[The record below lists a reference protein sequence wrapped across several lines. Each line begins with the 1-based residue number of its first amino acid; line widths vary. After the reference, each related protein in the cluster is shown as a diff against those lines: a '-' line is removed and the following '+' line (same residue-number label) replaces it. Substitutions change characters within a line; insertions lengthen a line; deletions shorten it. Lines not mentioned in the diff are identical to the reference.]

1 LRNRSFFLLLC
12 AAVCALCLSACE
24 TTSTSRH
31 TTALPKYEAPLAKH
45 DFQNVRTT
53 AYTHT
58 EADHLPYGNHN
69 ALGGKL
75 HAATGAVRRAEYT
88 PRAIPV
94 NPANG
99 EDIADYRRASY
110 SAPALEKF
118 SLKETKTTKLVKT
131 KHGTKKVVVTRKPQ
145 IGSAAA
151 DWSRWPAGTVF
162 RLISTGQVYRVDD
175 YGWALAGRNT
185 IDLYMPSRRE
195 MNSWGARE
203 ENIQVLQWGDPNASL
218 RMLQAHQGYRHIRRM
233 VLELEGNDAAAASL
247 E

>member
-1 LRNRSFFLLLC
+1 
-12 AAVCALCLSACE
+12 
-24 TTSTSRH
+24 
-31 TTALPKYEAPLAKH
+31 
-45 DFQNVRTT
+45 VRTT

-69 ALGGKL
+69 ALGGRL
-75 HAATGAVRRAEYT
+75 HAATGAIRRAEYT

-94 NPANG
+94 NGDDP
-99 EDIADYRRASY
+99 ADYRRASY
-110 SAPALEKF
+110 SSPALEKF
-118 SLKETKTTKLVKT
+118 SLKETKTTKVVKT
-131 KHGTKKVVVTRKPQ
+131 KHGTKKVVVTKKPQ

-203 ENIQVLQWGDPNASL
+203 ENIQVLQWGDSNESL
-218 RMLQAHQGYRHIRRM
+218 RLLQAHQGYRHIRRM
-233 VLELEGNDAAAASL
+233 VLELQGQDAAAASL

>member
-1 LRNRSFFLLLC
+1 MRNRSLFLLLC

-24 TTSTSRH
+24 TTSTRR
-31 TTALPKYEAPLAKH
+31 TTSALPKYEPPLAKR

-58 EADHLPYGNHN
+58 ESDHLQYSNHN

-75 HAATGAVRRAEYT
+75 HAATGAIRRAEYT
-88 PRAIPV
+88 PRAVPV
-94 NPANG
+94 NG
-99 EDIADYRRASY
+99 DDVADYRRASY
-110 SAPALEKF
+110 SGPALEKF

-131 KHGTKKVVVTRKPQ
+131 RHGTKKVVVTSKPQ

-151 DWSRWPAGTVF
+151 DWSRWPVGTVF

-185 IDLYMPSRRE
+185 IDLYMPTRHA

-203 ENIQVLQWGDPNASL
+203 ENIQILQWGSTNESL
-218 RMLQAHQGYRHIRRM
+218 RLLQAHQGYRHIRRM
-233 VLELEGNDAAAASL
+233 VLELQGQDAAAAAL